1 MAETGTVIN
10 GRPDQKNVVYDV
22 KLVAEGRKD
31 GACDQDTGQNNSN
44 NLCLS
49 NKNRK
54 TEKKKKKKKKK
65 NL

>member
-54 TEKKKKKKKKK
+54 TEKKKKKKK